1 MTEVV
6 VEAGVVD
13 AAAAVVAGTLEVLLV
28 FFIYERMR
36 EIMSDTP
43 GGKV

>member
-28 FFIYERMR
+28 FLSTKE
-36 EIMSDTP
+36 
-43 GGKV
+43 